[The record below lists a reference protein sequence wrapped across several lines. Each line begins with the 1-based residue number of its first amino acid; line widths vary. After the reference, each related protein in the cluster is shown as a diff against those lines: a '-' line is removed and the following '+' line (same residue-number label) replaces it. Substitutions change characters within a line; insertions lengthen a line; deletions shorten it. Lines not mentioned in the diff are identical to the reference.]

1 MELQPAIIVH
11 GGSWDIPDDEAQAH
25 LNGCRRACEVGWQML
40 REGAPA
46 LDAVEAAVQIMED
59 DPTFDA
65 GRGSFLNTAGQ
76 VELDALIVDG
86 ATLNAG
92 AVAAVQRVAHPI
104 HLARLVMDRTE
115 HVMLVGAGAERFA
128 REQGIP
134 VCPPEDLLV
143 GRELD
148 RWRQLQQDP
157 TWRTPQAFGA
167 DQRGADTRGAE
178 RQRDT
183 VGAVALDAQGNLAA
197 ATSTGGTPQKLPGR
211 VGDSPL
217 VGCGAYADNRS
228 AGVSATGWG
237 EALIKVV
244 MSKTACDLAA
254 RGLGAQR
261 AAEAAVK
268 ILAESVNGLG
278 GVIVVDRLGRLGA
291 AHNTPRMAHAY
302 VDGAGTRGAGE
313 IVARICVD
321 RENPS
326 GLGPTIGWHD
336 LTGLAR

>member
-1 MELQPAIIVH
+1 MSYQPVIIVH
-11 GGSWDIPDDEAQAH
+11 GGAWDIPDDVIEAH
-25 LNGCRRACEVGWQML
+25 LNGCRRACEVGWRML
-40 REGAPA
+40 REGALA
-46 LDAVEAAVQIMED
+46 LDAVEAAVQVMED
-59 DPTFDA
+59 DPAFDA
-65 GRGSFLNTAGQ
+65 GRGSFLNTAGE
-76 VELDALIVDG
+76 VELDAMIMDG

-104 HLARLVMDRTE
+104 HLARLVMDKTE

-143 GRELD
+143 GRELE

-157 TWRTPQAFGA
+157 AWRTPQAFGA
-167 DQRGADTRGAE
+167 GSRGADH
-178 RQRDT
+178 RDT
-183 VGAVALDAQGNLAA
+183 VGAVALDGQGNLAA
-197 ATSTGGTPQKLPGR
+197 ATSTGGTPKKLPGR

-217 VGCGAYADNRS
+217 VGCGAYADNVS
-228 AGVSATGWG
+228 AGASATGWG

-244 MSKTACDLAA
+244 MSKTACDLVA
-254 RGLGAQR
+254 RGLGAQH

-268 ILAESVNGLG
+268 TLAGRVNGLG

-302 VDGAGTRGAGE
+302 VGTSTCGAGE
-313 IVARICVD
+313 IVARIQC
-321 RENPS
+321 E
-326 GLGPTIGWHD
+326 
-336 LTGLAR
+336 